1 MGAPSE
7 YLTFQISGRY
17 FAVPRAQVR
26 EMMPVQ
32 PLLPGRGDGHHLM
45 GMLYTHGRE
54 IPVFDVRHLLQ
65 LEDRETAR
73 SGCIL
78 VLGSPSGLEFGF
90 PVDKITDCISVYP
103 EQISRG
109 AISGHGRQ
117 RHLVEAGQLIAQDA
131 ILGAAFSSSSTSR
144 A

>member
-1 MGAPSE
+1 MGTPSE

-32 PLLPGRGDGHHLM
+32 PLLPGRGTGANLM

-54 IPVFDVRHLLQ
+54 IPVFDLRDVLHL
-65 LEDRETAR
+65 EPRDTAR

-90 PVDKITDCISVYP
+90 PVDKITDCISVHP
-103 EQISRG
+103 GQISRG
-109 AISGHGRQ
+109 TINGHGRQ
-117 RHLVEAGQLIAQDA
+117 RSVVEAGQLVAQDA
-131 ILGAAFSSSSTSR
+131 ILGAAFSNSSTSS